1 MPVSIVACQA
11 RSLEG
16 EHGPS
21 YTPTDR
27 CQQTT
32 ESGPFLRS
40 TARSSQIIINDN
52 NFGEAQLFRSICQ
65 SVLALFAFHMV
76 ANLVRRGLPHIDIS
90 SPFQMMAANLL
101 AHSTSL
107 SLFSARSPTVPS
119 IVLGSS
125 PAPAPVTL
133 AKARRPRIEGCAA
146 KSPVSRGFASR
157 PPLADSA

>member
-1 MPVSIVACQA
+1 MPVSIVAGQA
-11 RSLEG
+11 RSLQG

-21 YTPTDR
+21 YTLTDR

-32 ESGPFLRS
+32 ESGPFVRS
-40 TARSSQIIINDN
+40 TARSSQIVINDN
-52 NFGEAQLFRSICQ
+52 NFGKTQLLRSICQ
-65 SVLALFAFHMV
+65 SILPLFAFHMV

-90 SPFQMMAANLL
+90 STFQMMSANLL

-119 IVLGSS
+119 IALDSC

-133 AKARRPRIEGCAA
+133 AKARRLRIEGCAA
-146 KSPVSRGFASR
+146 RSPGSRGFAS
-157 PPLADSA
+157 